1 MPSKLPLASTPRP
14 RAPLLRPLALAAFVL
29 AALLA
34 SGADA
39 AITGV
44 CPDGSM
50 FIVKHEK
57 SIPCKAAKVVEPEEM
72 PPIRPEYLPQPY
84 TWKVY
89 NEAQDPNN
97 PYNLIDAARE
107 VRELRENGPQLQG
120 RPQARPQYGGAGGA
134 PPVSAPGPAPTP
146 APTRQAAPLDL
157 GLSDDEIR
165 DLYYV
170 VELSQ
175 GRTPARFAR
184 ETADGR
190 GVFELRLAHSL
201 AFESRLQQAWA
212 SRGRLQT
219 GGVLVFTAL
228 SKRPETFHAN
238 LTFVQGHLSFQPE
251 IGNARQLGILQGR
264 LGDLAADELVL
275 GYVALP
281 EAMDVTRPMDVYW
294 NDRRIEVRF

>member
-1 MPSKLPLASTPRP
+1 MPSIQPPAPALRP
-14 RAPLLRPLALAAFVL
+14 RALLRTLALAAFAL
-29 AALLA
+29 AVLLA
-34 SGADA
+34 GGAEA

-50 FIVKHEK
+50 FIVKNEK

-89 NEAQDPNN
+89 NEAQNPNN

-107 VRELRENGPQLQG
+107 VRELRENGPQLQN
-120 RPQARPQYGGAGGA
+120 RPQPRGGSPHVSAA
-134 PPVSAPGPAPTP
+134 PPAPAPQRP
-146 APTRQAAPLDL
+146 VAPLDL
-157 GLSDDEIR
+157 GLADDEIR
-165 DLYYV
+165 DLYSV

-175 GRTPARFAR
+175 QRAPATFSR

-201 AFESRLQQAWA
+201 AFEGRLQQAWA
-212 SRGRLQT
+212 SRGGLT
-219 GGVLVFTAL
+219 SGGVLVFTAL
-228 SKRPETFHAN
+228 SKRPEAFHAN
-238 LTFVQGHLSFQPE
+238 LTFLQDHLSFQPE

-264 LGDLAADELVL
+264 LGELAADELVL

-281 EAMDVTRPMDVYW
+281 DAMDLSRPMDVYW